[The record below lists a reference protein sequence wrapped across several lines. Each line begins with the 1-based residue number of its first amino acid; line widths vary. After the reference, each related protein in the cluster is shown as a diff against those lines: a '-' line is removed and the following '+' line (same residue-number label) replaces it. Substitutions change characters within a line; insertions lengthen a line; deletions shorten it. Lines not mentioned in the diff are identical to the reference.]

1 MNAMTTPPPYDPNT
15 GLPYGSGQ
23 EPGAPSGPDQ
33 GTSYGQP
40 QYGPPGNGQP
50 GYGQPGYGQ
59 AGYGQYGTPQY
70 GEPGYGQ
77 PQYGPPQYGP
87 PQYGPPQY
95 GQPQYGPPG
104 YGQAP
109 GSPYGPPGAP
119 YGGPQPGPMGPAGMG
134 PAGMGRLAGIGRRR
148 GTRQIV
154 TGAVLFLIGLV
165 ITIATYSHASSS
177 GTGGTYFV
185 AWGPMVI
192 GIIAIVRGVVAIS
205 RARRFSR

>member
-1 MNAMTTPPPYDPNT
+1 MTTPPPYDPDT

-40 QYGPPGNGQP
+40 QYGPPGNAQPQYGPPGNAQPQYGPPGNGQP
-50 GYGQPGYGQ
+50 AYGQP
-59 AGYGQYGTPQY
+59 GYGQYGTPQY
-70 GEPGYGQ
+70 GEPG
-77 PQYGPPQYGP
+77 
-87 PQYGPPQY
+87 Y

-192 GIIAIVRGVVAIS
+192 GLIAVVRGVISVS
-205 RARRFSR
+205 RARRFNR

>member
-1 MNAMTTPPPYDPNT
+1 MTTPPPYDPNT

-33 GTSYGQP
+33 GTSYGQ
-40 QYGPPGNGQP
+40 
-50 GYGQPGYGQ
+50 
-59 AGYGQYGTPQY
+59 
-70 GEPGYGQ
+70 
-77 PQYGPPQYGP
+77 
-87 PQYGPPQY
+87 PQY

-148 GTRQIV
+148 GRSSP
-154 TGAVLFLIGLV
+154 GR
-165 ITIATYSHASSS
+165 SCSSS
-177 GTGGTYFV
+177 
-185 AWGPMVI
+185 AW
-192 GIIAIVRGVVAIS
+192 
-205 RARRFSR
+205 

>member
-1 MNAMTTPPPYDPNT
+1 MTTPPPYDPNT

-59 AGYGQYGTPQY
+59 PGYGQYGTPQY

-77 PQYGPPQYGP
+77 PQYGQ

-109 GSPYGPPGAP
+109 GSPYGPPGVP

>member
-1 MNAMTTPPPYDPNT
+1 MTTPPPYDPNT

-59 AGYGQYGTPQY
+59 PGYGQYGTPQY

-77 PQYGPPQYGP
+77 PQYGQ

-109 GSPYGPPGAP
+109 GSPYGPPGVP

-192 GIIAIVRGVVAIS
+192 GIIAIVRGVVAIG